1 MESKFEKFMELCN
14 AIKACDRCKLG
25 VTALCGEGD
34 LNARIMLIAQSPGRL
49 ENLQQRMFVGPS
61 GKVLDRLLEK
71 AGVDRGEIYMTNL
84 VKCHLPHNRRPK
96 QREIEAC
103 SDWLE
108 EEIALIRPEILVPL
122 GYFATKYLF
131 EKNGLKIPEKRDFHL
146 VYGKLIWT
154 GKAKIYPLPHP
165 AYLLYNPQLE
175 EEVARH
181 YRKLSVFKRECKWRR
196 VCPMTRYYEEGRLD
210 RRWIEL
216 FCKGDWESCKRYQ
229 LEERGIWHPDNM
241 LPDGSIDESLD

>member
-1 MESKFEKFMELCN
+1 MERFIELCN
-14 AIKACDRCKLG
+14 TIKTCNRCKLD
-25 VTALCGEGD
+25 VMPLCGEGN
-34 LNARIMLIAQSPGRL
+34 LNARIMLIAQSPGKL

-71 AGVDRGEIYMTNL
+71 ADVNREEIYMTNL
-84 VKCHLPHNRRPK
+84 IKCHLPHNRRPK
-96 QREIEAC
+96 QEEIEAC
-103 SDWLE
+103 SSWLE
-108 EEIALIRPEILVPL
+108 KEIALIKPEFLVPL
-122 GYFATKYLF
+122 GFFATKYLF
-131 EKNGLKIPEKRDFHL
+131 ERNDLKLPEKKNFHSI
-146 VYGKLIWT
+146 YGKLIWT
-154 GKAKIYPLPHP
+154 GKIKIYPLPHP
-165 AYLLYNPQLE
+165 AFLLYNPQLE

-181 YRKLSVFKRECKWRR
+181 YRKLAVFKRECKWRR

-210 RRWIEL
+210 SRWIEL